1 MFQRGLYS
9 GVTEVFALTL
19 QQLQTTNTT
28 RVRDTLQSQP
38 LLTVCLWPGKAALQA
53 RQALVDSGWP
63 AAASSKPRGSSSPG
77 GPEVLGLACV
87 SALRLYE
94 GLCHDW
100 HQCLLPPPSCL
111 CKEGGWHSCAGL
123 CCSNIR
129 PMNKLL
135 WTELHDSYKKM
146 SWYTKKRWQKC
157 RRVLTMV
164 KATASLIMT
173 FK

>member
-9 GVTEVFALTL
+9 GATEVFALTL

-77 GPEVLGLACV
+77 GPEVLGLVCV
-87 SALRLYE
+87 SALRLYK

-100 HQCLLPPPSCL
+100 HQHLLPPPSCL
-111 CKEGGWHSCAGL
+111 CKEAGTHVL
-123 CCSNIR
+123 VSAV
-129 PMNKLL
+129 PASDP
-135 WTELHDSYKKM
+135 WTSFSGLSFM
-146 SWYTKKRWQKC
+146 IPRKRWVGTQ
-157 RRVLTMV
+157 RRDGRNVV
-164 KATASLIMT
+164 EW
-173 FK
+173 